1 MFKRKHLYW
10 TSCAAYCLDL
20 CLEDIGKKPSI
31 AKVLDEVKKEF
42 KESKWGQQKSGPA
55 YEAKKI
61 VLRNFFWKKANDLI
75 KDYKPLVKVLS
86 LVDGDEKPTTNFI
99 YEAVNRAKRAI
110 QQDCRYF
117 TEYKKIID
125 NRWNFM
131 HSNLHLADGE
141 NVGVL
146 PVNTSDDEM
155 NVDQS

>member
-1 MFKRKHLYW
+1 MCDVDVLSVHSRDVEFYCNLLDSVVEEIGE
-10 TSCAAYCLDL
+10 TYCLDL

-31 AKVLDEVKKEF
+31 AKVLDEVKK
-42 KESKWGQQKSGPA
+42 GQQKSGPA

-125 NRWNFM
+125 NR
-131 HSNLHLADGE
+131 
-141 NVGVL
+141 
-146 PVNTSDDEM
+146 
-155 NVDQS
+155 